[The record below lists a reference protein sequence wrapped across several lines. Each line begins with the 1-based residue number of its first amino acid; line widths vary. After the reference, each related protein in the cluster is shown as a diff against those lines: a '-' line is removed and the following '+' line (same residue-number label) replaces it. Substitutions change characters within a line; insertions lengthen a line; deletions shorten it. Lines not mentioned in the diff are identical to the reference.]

1 MSTAAQFAA
10 KAAQLG
16 PAVREGQTRGV
27 RAGALRATTI
37 IREEINGAVP
47 SGRLKMNGK
56 PKRVGAGFRMLA
68 GSAAK
73 ISAQGPLHL
82 VERDTSAHYE
92 PRDATSSRVS
102 YRLRGGR
109 LTATEKKRRG
119 RAGKAKGVS
128 VPGIGFRRFVIHPGT
143 TGKHPFERGQL
154 RARTEVGRIILD
166 EVADGI
172 RAVLR

>member
-10 KAAQLG
+10 KTAQLG
-16 PAVREGQTRGV
+16 GAVQAGQERGV

-37 IREEINGAVP
+37 IRAEIRESVP
-47 SGRLKMNGK
+47 SGQLKMAGK
-56 PKRVGAGFRMLA
+56 PKKVGAGFRMLA
-68 GSAAK
+68 GASAK

-82 VERDTSAHYE
+82 VERDTSSHYE

-102 YRLRGGR
+102 YRLRGGQLR
-109 LTATEKKRRG
+109 ATEKRRRG

-128 VPGIGFRRFVIHPGT
+128 IPGIGFRRFVVHPGT
-143 TGKHPFERGQL
+143 KGKHPFERGQL
-154 RARTEVGRIILD
+154 RARAELGRIILD

-172 RAVLR
+172 RATLR